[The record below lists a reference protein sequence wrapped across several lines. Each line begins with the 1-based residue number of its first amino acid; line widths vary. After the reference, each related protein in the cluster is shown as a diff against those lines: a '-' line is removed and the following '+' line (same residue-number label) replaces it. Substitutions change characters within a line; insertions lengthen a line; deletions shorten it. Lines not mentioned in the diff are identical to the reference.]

1 MIQLNILSGKKAG
14 AQSAARR
21 FPFRIGRALETNCNS
36 TTTAFGI
43 SISHWNLT
51 GRKVSRSQPR
61 KTALATINGG
71 LVQTAILRNG
81 DIITLGSAKLQFWLA
96 AARQR
101 GLRLRE
107 AFVWALLAA
116 VTAAQFALIYWLIR

>member
-1 MIQLNILSGKKAG
+1 MVQFNILSGKKAG

-21 FPFRIGRALETNCNS
+21 FPFRIGRAPGNDLQLDDDGIWNQHLTLEFTRQKGFTLA
-36 TTTAFGI
+36 TTP
-43 SISHWNLT
+43 N
-51 GRKVSRSQPR
+51 
-61 KTALATINGG
+61 ALATINGG
-71 LVQTAILRNG
+71 SVQTAILRNG

-116 VTAAQFALIYWLIR
+116 VTATQLALIYWLIR